1 VERAMDRMQRDMDHM
16 VQKAARHKVQ
26 WERKAQR
33 EARRRERW
41 ERQYSTEMA
50 GQATE
55 GATEPIEPELDLD
68 EERLSI
74 LRMVEQGQISPQE
87 AEMLLDALS

>member
-1 VERAMDRMQRDMDHM
+1 MDRMQRDMDHM
-16 VQKAARHKVQ
+16 VQKAARHQAQ

-33 EARRRERW
+33 EARQRERREH
-41 ERQYSTEMA
+41 QYSSEMP
-50 GQATE
+50 GQAAE
-55 GATEPIEPELDLD
+55 GAIEPIDAELDLD
-68 EERLSI
+68 EERLGI